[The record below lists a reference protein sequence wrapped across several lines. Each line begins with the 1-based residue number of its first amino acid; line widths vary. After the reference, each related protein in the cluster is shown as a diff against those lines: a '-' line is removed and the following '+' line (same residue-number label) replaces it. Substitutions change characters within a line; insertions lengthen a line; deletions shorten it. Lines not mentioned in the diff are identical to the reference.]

1 MRSLKV
7 FAVVGLAV
15 STLAGYAL
23 GKPTLEY
30 DGRVIFNDVVYLQYT
45 AKDNVHGIW
54 KIISYK
60 DSPPKVDKEAIMFEE
75 LSINAKPTDIIS
87 SSCKEGV
94 KKEISFYI
102 MENVARGIDLN
113 HIHDHY
119 IKIEGCG
126 EDRDEAAFK
135 LRMSDDPPKPLAA
148 LLPPVPSATEWGL
161 IVLGFLLAGSLAFM
175 IRRRLAPRP
184 AGA

>member
-7 FAVVGLAV
+7 LAVVGLAV

-30 DGRVIFNDVVYLQYT
+30 DGRVIFNNVVYLKYK
-45 AKDNVHGIW
+45 AKDDHGIW

-60 DSPPKVDKEAIMFEE
+60 DSPPKVDKEEIMFEA
-75 LSINAKPTDIIS
+75 LPAAPTDTIS
-87 SSCKEGV
+87 SSCYERDKV
-94 KKEISFYI
+94 KTVISFYI
-102 MENVARGIDLN
+102 REDVARGIDPQHN
-113 HIHDHY
+113 HDHY
-119 IKIEGCG
+119 IQIEGCG
-126 EDRDEAAFK
+126 NDDEAAFK
-135 LRMSDDPPKPLAA
+135 LRRSDDPPKPLAA

-161 IVLGFLLAGSLAFM
+161 IVLGLLLAGSLAFM
-175 IRRRLAPRP
+175 IRRRFTPRP